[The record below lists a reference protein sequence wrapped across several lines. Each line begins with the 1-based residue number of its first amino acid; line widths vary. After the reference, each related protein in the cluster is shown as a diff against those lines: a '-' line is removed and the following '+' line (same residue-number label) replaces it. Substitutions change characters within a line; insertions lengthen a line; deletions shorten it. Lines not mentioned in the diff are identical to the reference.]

1 MAKLS
6 TTYSKQNLNE
16 EMVNALGLSISV
28 KQNPFNFQLGD
39 LFLVGARINP
49 KRNFLFVSKLIGKH
63 ISVDPK
69 IPLLTGYVLG
79 NLHYYKNNSL
89 KNDNVIAAVNA
100 LKGSQMP
107 SEVFEEI
114 RGEKVDLDESTLF
127 LGFAETATGIGNA
140 VFDAF
145 GKHSEYIHTTR
156 ENILGL
162 ESSFKFEEEHSHATS
177 HKCFGPR
184 EDYFNKFKEIVLVD
198 DEVTTGN
205 TALNLIR
212 ALNAK
217 YPNKKYSVLS
227 ILDWRQE
234 EDMKRLEDFKEEL
247 GIEIEFTSII
257 SGVAEYNHNE
267 MKFEEEYPQG
277 SSNEYTTTTIH
288 NHSSE
293 TSYDTV
299 AYNVENGNKPFKR
312 KYYEFSGRFGLTSSS
327 KNAIEEDCKQFGE
340 RLQKERKKG
349 KTLCLGT
356 GELMHIPCL
365 VASYMGEGV
374 KYHSTTRSPIYIL
387 QQDGYPVRNA
397 FKYTDRHLEEEITYY
412 MYNVMPDEYEE
423 VFIFTEHEM
432 HEKDK
437 NHIVF
442 NLNKLGV
449 EEVHF
454 VSLTK

>member
-1 MAKLS
+1 MVNLS
-6 TTYSKQNLNE
+6 TNYSNQKLNE
-16 EMVNALGLSISV
+16 QMVEALGLSIKV
-28 KQNPFNFQLGD
+28 KNNPFHFLLGD

-69 IPLLTGYVLG
+69 TPLLAGYVLG
-79 NLHYYKNNSL
+79 NLHHK
-89 KNDNVIAAVNA
+89 KEKVMQDDNVVLAVNT
-100 LKGSQMP
+100 LKGSTMT
-107 SEVFEEI
+107 SEQFEAI
-114 RGEKVDLDESTLF
+114 RGDKIHLEESTLF

-156 ENILGL
+156 ENIIGL
-162 ESSFKFEEEHSHATS
+162 ESSFNFEEEHSHATS
-177 HKCFGPR
+177 HKCFGPNAN
-184 EDYFNKFKEIVLVD
+184 YFDKFKEIVLVD

-234 EDMKRLEDFKEEL
+234 EDMKRVEAVKEEL

-267 MKFEEEYPQG
+267 MKFPEEFPKPLNTLNATKVHNHKSQ
-277 SSNEYTTTTIH
+277 TTID
-288 NHSSE
+288 
-293 TSYDTV
+293 TISYK
-299 AYNVENGNKPFKR
+299 VENVAKPFKR
-312 KYYEFSGRFGLTSSS
+312 KYYEFTGRFGLTSSS
-327 KNAIEEDCKQFGE
+327 KNAIEDDCKSFGE
-340 RLQKERKKG
+340 RLAAERNHT

-356 GELMHIPCL
+356 GELMHIPYL
-365 VASYMGEGV
+365 VASYMGENV
-374 KYHSTTRSPIYIL
+374 MYHSTTRSPIYIL
-387 QQDGYPVRNA
+387 QQEGYPVRNA
-397 FKYTDRHLEEEITYY
+397 FKFTDSHLEDQITYY
-412 MYNVMPDEYEE
+412 MYNIMPNEYEE

-432 HEKDK
+432 HPNDKKD
-437 NHIVF
+437 ITF
-442 NLNKLGV
+442 QLNRLGV
-449 EEVHF
+449 KDVHF
-454 VSLTK
+454 VALTA